1 MKPRIPTPRI
11 PIAMKIFLSFA
22 LLPVLAAGTLGA
34 QQPFQAEAFLVYEQG
49 EIERVWLT
57 AATATAIRYR
67 DTEVAV
73 DTKDAKIDDIQSI
86 YILEPPALTEAIDLF
101 QGRKYAEA
109 KEKLAAVAATYKPI
123 EELPDNPSTA
133 AAYLHLECLRRS
145 GDLEGLAK
153 ALETFDKAGLTRE
166 HQLRQ
171 LELYAMWDAV
181 RGKDWPRL
189 ESIAKERLKER
200 MPGYQRVQVGYCLGL
215 ALDSQDKI
223 IPAIN
228 AYNIALTADTGA
240 SEDLT
245 RTAAANALRLYLKDP
260 GVQTAIKLWGSK
272 DENPNTSGHQM
283 LVEAGAL
290 AGLYELSLGGGTPL
304 PAEAK
309 DLLKYKP
316 QAAPKAEAAPKPEAK

>member
-1 MKPRIPTPRI
+1 
-11 PIAMKIFLSFA
+11 
-22 LLPVLAAGTLGA
+22 
-34 QQPFQAEAFLVYEQG
+34 
-49 EIERVWLT
+49 
-57 AATATAIRYR
+57 
-67 DTEVAV
+67 
-73 DTKDAKIDDIQSI
+73 
-86 YILEPPALTEAIDLF
+86 
-101 QGRKYAEA
+101 
-109 KEKLAAVAATYKPI
+109 
-123 EELPDNPSTA
+123 
-133 AAYLHLECLRRS
+133 
-145 GDLEGLAK
+145 
-153 ALETFDKAGLTRE
+153 
-166 HQLRQ
+166 
-171 LELYAMWDAV
+171 
-181 RGKDWPRL
+181 
-189 ESIAKERLKER
+189 

>member
-1 MKPRIPTPRI
+1 MKT
-11 PIAMKIFLSFA
+11 FLSFA
-22 LLPVLAAGTLGA
+22 ALGLLAAGSLHA
-34 QQPFQAEAFLVYEQG
+34 QQQAEAFLVYEEG
-49 EIERVWLT
+49 DIERVWLT
-57 AATATAIRYR
+57 AASATGIRYKE
-67 DTEVAV
+67 TEVAV
-73 DTKDAKIDDIQSI
+73 DTKDAKISEFQTI
-86 YILEPPALTEAIDLF
+86 YILEPVALTEAIDLF

-109 KEKLAAVAATYKPI
+109 KEKLAAVATAYKAL
-123 EELPDNPSTA
+123 EELPDNPSTNA
-133 AAYLHLECLRRS
+133 SYLTLECLRRS

-153 ALETFDKAGLTRE
+153 ALETFDKGGLTRE

-181 RGKDWPRL
+181 RTKDWPRL
-189 ESIAKERLKER
+189 ENIASERLKER
-200 MPGYQRVQVGYCLGL
+200 MPGYQRAQVGYCLGL

-223 IPAIN
+223 VPAIN

-240 SEDLT
+240 SEDIT
-245 RTAAANALRLYLKDP
+245 RTAAANALRLYKKDP

-290 AGLYELSLGGGTPL
+290 ASLYELSLGGGTPL
-304 PAEAK
+304 PDEAK

-316 QAAPKAEAAPKPEAK
+316 QVAAKAEAAPKVEGK